1 MSDKLEKY
9 LDEICAHIKST
20 QSLKDNVRDEIRMH
34 LEDNIDELVKNGYS
48 KETAMETAIKE
59 FGDVRSLA
67 EYIQEESPYKD
78 IRLIIKNIFHRAG
91 VSIMMEH
98 RVSKK
103 RLFISIILLIGLWI
117 TLKLL
122 K

>member
-91 VSIMMEH
+91 VPIMMEH